1 MVRGDCPGRRLG
13 GETAVDR
20 FIHRLNIEHYE
31 KLLKTV
37 TDEAERTR
45 ILKLL
50 EDERKKTNLDSPSE
64 EKQRRA

>member
-1 MVRGDCPGRRLG
+1 
-13 GETAVDR
+13 VDR